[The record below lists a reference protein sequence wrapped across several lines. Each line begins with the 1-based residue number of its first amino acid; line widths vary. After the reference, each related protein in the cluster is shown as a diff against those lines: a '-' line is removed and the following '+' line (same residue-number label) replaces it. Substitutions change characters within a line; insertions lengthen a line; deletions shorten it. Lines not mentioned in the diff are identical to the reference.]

1 MKKIFLILFVV
12 ALILAGCGG
21 QGHGKYYKQVSPEVG
36 EILSDAHETIQLH
49 MDGKMGDYEAET
61 RLTSMSEKLDGMELN
76 GVEDSAKTYIDL
88 AVLEVGSGETAIDY
102 LHDLEDYL

>member
-1 MKKIFLILFVV
+1 MKKIILTLFVV

-49 MDGKMGDYEAET
+49 MDGKMDDYEAET

-88 AVLEVGSGETAIDY
+88 AAIEVGSGETAIDY
-102 LHDLEDYL
+102 LHGLEEYL